1 MFRKLFPFLALG
13 AAMACSEIQTAAVQ
27 IEAPLDGTIIHTD
40 TVNVTLSATGVEI
53 VAADGLA
60 TPGRAHQHIF
70 LDVDLTPAGE
80 PIPAGVEGIYHL
92 GTGASAYTITELT
105 PGPHRLIAVLAL
117 GDHVPLDPWV
127 VDTVHFTVDEPKQ
140 EN

>member
-13 AAMACSEIQTAAVQ
+13 ALAACSEAQTAAVQ
-27 IEAPLDGTIIHTD
+27 IEAPRDGTTIQTD
-40 TVNVTLSATGVEI
+40 TVKVTLSATGAEI

-60 TPGRAHQHIF
+60 APGRAHHHIF
-70 LDVDLTPAGE
+70 LDLDLTPAGE

-117 GDHVPLDPWV
+117 GNHVPMDPWV
-127 VDTVHFTVDEPKQ
+127 VDTAYFTVDERAE